1 MVVKN
6 LVIPVLKISVRQQ
19 FQKAIKQMV
28 NPKHVFNNFVS
39 S

>member
-1 MVVKN
+1 MVMKN
-6 LVIPVLKISVRQQ
+6 LVIPVLRISVRQQ

-28 NPKHVFNNFVS
+28 NPKHVFHNFVS